1 MKLTN
6 KDLLKLLSLQIGDK
20 IKTDISILEVKKST
34 SGIIY
39 LEDTEDNEE
48 YNLSEL
54 VDIEYEIL
62 PRPKRVGD
70 LRCDDIPHSDC
81 TICPIKIL
89 CLDYGDNN
97 NQSFYE
103 ILKDYKSKVGEHFD
117 QEIHDLLK
125 ARLDK
130 VVE

>member
-6 KDLLKLLSLQIGDK
+6 KDLLKILSLQIGAK
-20 IKTDISILEVKKST
+20 IKTDIGILEIKKST

-54 VDIEYEIL
+54 VNVEYEIL
-62 PRPKRVGD
+62 PRPKHVGD
-70 LRCDDIPHSDC
+70 LICNETDC
-81 TICPIKIL
+81 KNCPMKCLECLEYIDAPETI
-89 CLDYGDNN
+89 
-97 NQSFYE
+97 YE
-103 ILKDYKSKVGEHFD
+103 RLKRWYEYYKD
-117 QEIHDLLK
+117 QEIYDLLK

-130 VVE
+130 EVE

>member
-6 KDLLKLLSLQIGDK
+6 KDLLKILSLQIGDK
-20 IKTDISILEVKKST
+20 IKTDIGILEIKKST

-54 VDIEYEIL
+54 VNVEYEIL

-70 LRCDDIPHSDC
+70 LICNETDC
-81 TICPIKIL
+81 KNCPMKCLECLEYIDAPETI
-89 CLDYGDNN
+89 
-97 NQSFYE
+97 YE
-103 ILKDYKSKVGEHFD
+103 RLKRWYEYYKD
-117 QEIHDLLK
+117 QEIYDLLK

-130 VVE
+130 EVE